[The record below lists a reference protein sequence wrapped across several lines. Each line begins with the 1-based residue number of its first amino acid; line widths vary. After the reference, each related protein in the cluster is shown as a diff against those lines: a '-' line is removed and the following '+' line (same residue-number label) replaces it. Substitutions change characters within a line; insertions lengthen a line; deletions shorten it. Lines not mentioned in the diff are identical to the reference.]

1 MNSLRLK
8 VQPRSYFIVTSVGL
22 RGLLGQQK
30 LSGNSACRELA
41 WMKQEWLPH
50 RVAAI
55 SIFRLFKH
63 LATAVK
69 IGC

>member
-1 MNSLRLK
+1 M
-8 VQPRSYFIVTSVGL
+8 
-22 RGLLGQQK
+22 LGQQK
-30 LSGNSACRELA
+30 LSGNSACRGLA
-41 WMKQEWLPH
+41 WIKQKWPPH

-63 LATAVK
+63 QATAVK